1 MSDPKDVFSKL
12 VVDEKETL
20 KELERLVDAATKIF
34 RIERPSG
41 QVVFQDFGGLT
52 DKQRILA
59 ILVAKYFASKMQI
72 IEDPALS
79 ISEIARELGRPMTAL
94 SGDIRDIVKKGFVEY
109 LPGRKYRIAYHRL
122 TEIFEGPLVKKQSGR

>member
-1 MSDPKDVFSKL
+1 
-12 VVDEKETL
+12 
-20 KELERLVDAATKIF
+20 
-34 RIERPSG
+34 
-41 QVVFQDFGGLT
+41 
-52 DKQRILA
+52 
-59 ILVAKYFASKMQI
+59 MQI